1 MADRYQPLEVERRWQ
16 EAWARSGLY
25 RVNDASDRPKYYSLV
40 MFPYTSGDLH
50 IGHWYN
56 FGPADTHAR
65 YKRMRGY
72 NVLEPIGFDAF
83 GLPAEEAAINHGIHP
98 YTWTMA
104 NIERMEGQLKTIGAM
119 YDWGR
124 ELATCQPDYYRWNQW
139 FFLKFLERDLAY
151 RAKAPANWCPHCQTV
166 LANEQVIDGRCE
178 RCDTVVTR
186 RDLEQWFFR
195 ITRYADEL
203 LESLE
208 DIEWPERVKTMQR
221 NWIGKSHGVEFK
233 LKVAGHDDLEI
244 AVYTTRVDT
253 VFGMTYVVL
262 APEHPLVDVLV
273 SADHVAEVRDY
284 QEQARRV
291 SEIERLSTER
301 EKTGVFIGAEAISPA
316 NGEKVPIWVADYVL
330 ATYGTGAIMAVPAHD
345 ERDFEFA
352 EKFGLTIREV
362 IKPPEADVVSAQDQ
376 PVPVDAVRGL
386 AWGQPESPTPP
397 GDTGEDGSSMLA
409 AYVEPGVMVRSGQ
422 FDGLPSEQGKEAIAD
437 WFEQTGVGERKVNYR
452 IRDWLI
458 SRQRYW
464 GTPIPV
470 VYCDTDGIVPV
481 PEDELPVLLPEDAEF
496 RPTGQSPLTYH
507 EAFVNTTCPKCGG
520 PARRET
526 DTMDAFVDSS
536 WYMLR
541 YCSPNLDD
549 APFDRD
555 AVDRWLPVD
564 QYIGGVEHAVMHL
577 LYARFF
583 IKALRDMDLISV
595 GEPFNRLYNQGI
607 ILGPDGQKMSKSHG
621 NVVNPDDF
629 VHRLGADAVRCYLMF
644 IGPYDSGG
652 PWNAQGIS
660 GVESFLNRL
669 WGIVVDGAGENA
681 PADRGPADEEAT
693 RLIHKTIRRVTDDV
707 ERFRFN
713 TMLATLMEA
722 TNGLLRLRG
731 NVSRRV
737 WRDVSERLT
746 LLIAPSAPHLAE
758 ELWNRL
764 GHDDDSVHLQSWPS
778 YDEAMTVDRQI
789 TLVIQVNGKVRD
801 RIDVPADISKEEAER
816 LAAES
821 PKVQQHL
828 DGAAVR
834 QVVYVPG
841 RLVNIVAS

>member
-1 MADRYQPLEVERRWQ
+1 MADRYSPLEVERRWQ
-16 EAWARSGLY
+16 EEWERSGLY
-25 RVNDASDRPKYYSLV
+25 RVDDRADRPKYYALV

-56 FGPADTHAR
+56 YSPADTHAR

-72 NVLEPIGFDAF
+72 NVLAPIGFDAF
-83 GLPAEEAAINHGIHP
+83 GLPAEEAAINRGIHP
-98 YTWTMA
+98 HTWTMA

-119 YDWGR
+119 FDWSR
-124 ELATCQPDYYRWNQW
+124 EIATCLPEYYRWNQW
-139 FFLKFLERDLAY
+139 FFLKFLERGLAY

-195 ITRYADEL
+195 ITQYADEL
-203 LESLE
+203 LDSLD

-233 LKVAGHDDLEI
+233 LQVAGHDDLEI
-244 AVYTTRVDT
+244 PVYTTRVDT

-301 EKTGVFIGAEAISPA
+301 EKTGVFIGAEAINPA
-316 NGEKVPIWVADYVL
+316 NGERVSIWVADYVL

-352 EKFGLTIREV
+352 RKFGLPIREV
-362 IKPPEADVVSAQDQ
+362 IRPPDSPHPTPLPEGEG
-376 PVPVDAVRGL
+376 VPTALRGL
-386 AWGQPESPTPP
+386 AWGQPESARPP
-397 GDTGEDGSSMLA
+397 GDEADDGSQMLG
-409 AYVEPGVMVRSGQ
+409 AYLEPGVMVRSAQ
-422 FDGLPSEQGKEAIAD
+422 FTGLPSEEGKEAIAD
-437 WFEQTGVGERKVNYR
+437 WFQQVGVGERKVNYR

-470 VYCDTDGIVPV
+470 VYCDKDGIVPV
-481 PEDELPVLLPEDAEF
+481 PEAELPVLLPEDAEF

-507 EAFVNTTCPKCGG
+507 EAFVNTTCPQCGG

-526 DTMDAFVDSS
+526 DTMDTFVDSS

-541 YCSPNLDD
+541 YCSPHLAD
-549 APFDRD
+549 APFDRR
-555 AVDRWLPVD
+555 AVDQWLPVD
-564 QYIGGVEHAVMHL
+564 QYMGGVEHAVMHL

-583 IKALRDMDLISV
+583 VKALRDMGLISI
-595 GEPFNRLYNQGI
+595 GEPFRRLFNQGI
-607 ILGPDGQKMSKSHG
+607 ILGPDGQRMSKSHG
-621 NVVNPDDF
+621 NFVNPDDY
-629 VHRLGADAVRCYLMF
+629 VQRLGADAVRCYLMF
-644 IGPYDSGG
+644 IGPWDSGG

-669 WGIVVDGAGENA
+669 WGIAVDGPGPNA
-681 PADRGPADEEAT
+681 PADGGPADEEAV
-693 RLIHKTIRRVTDDV
+693 RLIHKTIKRVTDDI
-707 ERFRFN
+707 ERFRYN
-713 TMLATLMEA
+713 TMLAALMEA
-722 TNGLLRLRG
+722 TNGLIRLRSG
-731 NVSRRV
+731 VSQRV
-737 WRDVSERLT
+737 WRAASEHLT
-746 LLIAPSAPHLAE
+746 LLISPSAPHLAE
-758 ELWNRL
+758 ELWRRL
-764 GHDDDSVHLQSWPS
+764 DHEQSVHLQSWPE
-778 YDEAMTVDRQI
+778 YDEELIVDRQI

-801 RIDVPADISKEEAER
+801 RIDVPADISEEEARR
-816 LAAES
+816 LASES

-828 DGAAVR
+828 DGSTVR
-834 QVVYVPG
+834 QIVYVPG
-841 RLVNIVAS
+841 RLVNIVAG